1 LGAQDRSMPD
11 ARVQDLYELPSRLL
25 NVVCWISEGVYR
37 LGVASS
43 LNVIV
48 SRKSSV
54 FEHA

>member
-1 LGAQDRSMPD
+1 
-11 ARVQDLYELPSRLL
+11 LL

-37 LGVASS
+37 LGGASS

>member
-1 LGAQDRSMPD
+1 MPD